1 MSLKQTWSLS
11 VRGDAGGT
19 VLATSEA
26 KTGDAEENFSDTV
39 AITGGTKQ
47 VFLNVDVSKIVSFY
61 VYSDQD
67 VTLETNAFGGS
78 HAQTFDLLAKQ
89 PLWWKDDELASN
101 PLTVDVTSLC
111 FTNDGETLAN
121 IKGGFLLNAGS

>member
-39 AITGGTKQ
+39 AISGGTKQ
-47 VFLNVDVSKIVSFY
+47 VFIGVDVSKIVSFY
-61 VYSDQD
+61 IYSDQD
-67 VTLETNAFGGS
+67 VQLKTNAFGGGA
-78 HAQTFDLLAKQ
+78 AQTFSLLAKQ
-89 PLWWKDDELASN
+89 PLWWKDDETASN
-101 PLTVDVTSLC
+101 PLTIDVTSLC
-111 FTNDGETLAN
+111 FTNSGATLAN
-121 IKGGFLLNAGS
+121 IKGGFLLNVGS